1 MTRRCAVL
9 SRMRVALF
17 LPCLAVA
24 FFLPAVAFGSS
35 TTLRFSPS
43 PPPLARGIH
52 LIARTE
58 QAASDYPSAVRPAPE
73 SARPVARRDAGA
85 GFPAAEADWVGLSR
99 DTAYL
104 LGYQLLGI
112 GILYVMPESVSNWSV
127 EQKTQYDFGRWTDNV
142 THPKWD
148 KDDFYLN
155 YLLHP
160 YWGSAYY
167 LDARGR
173 GFGRWGSF
181 AYAYLASSLY
191 EFGAEAFTEPVS
203 IQDFFVTPIAG
214 ALLGV
219 ALEGV
224 WGDLLAAGQSRSWG
238 ESVLLFLVD
247 PLGRTNRAVDSL
259 FGFESAPV
267 VVRLLPVVGPKRG
280 RGTYTGVELSM
291 RW

>member
-1 MTRRCAVL
+1 M
-9 SRMRVALF
+9 F
-17 LPCLAVA
+17 LAARSDQISEEYP
-24 FFLPAVAFGSS
+24 PASKRAPGNTIAGS
-35 TTLRFSPS
+35 
-43 PPPLARGIH
+43 
-52 LIARTE
+52 
-58 QAASDYPSAVRPAPE
+58 PATQ
-73 SARPVARRDAGA
+73 
-85 GFPAAEADWVGLSR
+85 ADWAGLSR

-127 EQKTQYDFGRWTDNV
+127 EQKSSYEFSRWTDNV
-142 THPKWD
+142 THPQWD
-148 KDDFYLN
+148 HDAFYLN
-155 YLLHP
+155 YILHP

-167 LDARGR
+167 LNARGR

-224 WGDLLAAGQSRSWG
+224 WSELLAAGESRSWG
-238 ESVLLFLVD
+238 GSVLLFLID
-247 PLGRTNRAVDSL
+247 PIGRTNRAVDSL
-259 FGFESAPV
+259 FGIESGPV
-267 VVRLLPVVGPKRG
+267 AVQMLPVVKPAPG
-280 RGTYTGVELSM
+280 RGTFTGVELSM